1 MGTLASIFDLSRA
14 ALSADQVALNA
25 TANNVANQNTAGY
38 VRQSVSFSEGDQ
50 VTINGQTTI
59 SGPTATSVSK
69 RDRVLEQRI
78 QQQTQT
84 QSETSAHA
92 DVLGQIENVFSISG
106 STSNAGSTEIGTAL
120 DGLASSLTALE
131 GNPSNT
137 ATRQAVLS
145 AATSLAG
152 AFNTAADALISVQ
165 TNLNAN
171 LSDSTTEVNS
181 LTSRIA
187 DLNAQIGA
195 NGSKAD
201 AGTLEDQRQ
210 KAIAQL
216 SQYIGLDQVATEQN
230 GITLTTRGGT
240 PLVMGTQAFTLHAS
254 IVGGTTIISDSA
266 GAALNATIVGGSV
279 GGKLAG
285 QSTDLPAAQ
294 SALDQLAFRVA
305 TAVNT
310 QNAAGV
316 DLSGAPGAALFSLTP
331 SAPGAAAAIA
341 VRVSN
346 PALVAAA
353 GPGEGVTGNS
363 NANLLASLL
372 HQPDASGTTPSGQ
385 LGSLLASV
393 GSTSSR
399 LQQQS
404 TAQSASLTQLTTQR
418 DSLSAVSL
426 DTEAANLSQYQRSYQ
441 AASRLFSILDSLI
454 VSSLNLGQQTTVA

>member
-1 MGTLASIFDLSRA
+1 MGTLASIFDLSRS

-38 VRQSVSFSEGDQ
+38 VRQGVSFSEGDQ

-59 SGPTATSVSK
+59 NGPTATAVSK

-92 DVLGQIENVFSISG
+92 DVLGQIEDVFGISG
-106 STSNAGSTEIGTAL
+106 STANAGSTEIGSAL
-120 DGLASSLTALE
+120 NGLASSLTALE
-131 GNPSNT
+131 ANPSDT

-145 AATSLAG
+145 AATSLA
-152 AFNTAADALISVQ
+152 ASFNTAANALTSVQ

-171 LSDSTTEVNS
+171 LSNSTMEVNS

-195 NGSKAD
+195 SGPKAD

-210 KAIAQL
+210 QAIAQL
-216 SQYIGLDQVATEQN
+216 SQYIGLDQVATENN
-230 GITLTTRGGT
+230 GLMLTTRGGT
-240 PLVMGTQAFTLHAS
+240 PLVAGTQAFTLHAS
-254 IVGGTTIISDSA
+254 IVGGTTILSDSS
-266 GAALNATIVGGSV
+266 GNALNATIVGGSV
-279 GGKLAG
+279 GGQLAG
-285 QSTDLPAAQ
+285 QGTDLPAAQ

-305 TAVNT
+305 SAVNA
-310 QNAAGV
+310 QNKAGV
-316 DLSGAPGAALFSLTP
+316 DLSGAPGGAIFSLTP
-331 SAPGAAAAIA
+331 TAPGAAAAIA

-346 PALVAAA
+346 PASLAAA
-353 GPGEGVTGNS
+353 GLGEGVTGNS
-363 NANLLASLL
+363 NANLLAGLL
-372 HQPDASGTTPSGQ
+372 HQPDATGATPSGQ
-385 LGSLLASV
+385 LGALLSSI

-399 LQQQS
+399 LQEQS
-404 TAQSASLTQLTTQR
+404 IAQKASLTQLTTQR

-454 VSSLNLGQQTTVA
+454 VSSLNLGQQTTVV

>member
-1 MGTLASIFDLSRA
+1 MGTLASIFDLSRS

-38 VRQSVSFSEGDQ
+38 VREGVSFSEGDQ
-50 VTINGQTTI
+50 VTINGRTTI
-59 SGPTATSVSK
+59 SGPTASAVSK
-69 RDRVLEQRI
+69 RDRVLEQRV

-84 QSETSAHA
+84 QAETSAHA
-92 DVLGQIENVFSISG
+92 DVLSQIENVFGIS
-106 STSNAGSTEIGTAL
+106 SNTANSGSTEIGTAL
-120 DGLASSLTALE
+120 NSLASSLTALE
-131 GNPSNT
+131 GNPSDL

-145 AATSLAG
+145 AATSLAS
-152 AFNTAADALISVQ
+152 AFNTAANALTSVQ
-165 TNLNAN
+165 TNLNSN
-171 LSDSTTEVNS
+171 LGDATTQINS

-195 NGSKAD
+195 NSPNTD

-210 KAIAQL
+210 QAIAQL
-216 SQYIGLDQVATEQN
+216 SQYIGLDQVATERN

-240 PLVMGTQAFTLHAS
+240 PLVSGTQAFSLTASVAGGSTIFSDVAGHSLNAS
-254 IVGGTTIISDSA
+254 I
-266 GAALNATIVGGSV
+266 LGGSV
-279 GGKLAG
+279 GGQLAG
-285 QSTDLPAAQ
+285 QGVDLVAAQ

-305 TAVNT
+305 TAVNA

-316 DLSGAPGAALFSLTP
+316 DASGAAGAPIFSLTA
-331 SAPGAAAAIA
+331 APAGAASAIT
-341 VRVSN
+341 VSALN

-353 GPGEGVTGNS
+353 AVGEGVTGNS
-363 NANLLASLL
+363 NANLFAGLL
-372 HQPDASGTTPSGQ
+372 IQSDASGTTATGQ
-385 LGSLLASV
+385 LAALLASV

-399 LQQQS
+399 LQEQS
-404 TAQSASLTQLTTQR
+404 TAQAASLTQLTSVR

-454 VSSLNLGQQTTVA
+454 VSSLNLGQQTTVS